1 MALILHTIWLGGC
14 PPLRALDHL
23 AHLVTL
29 AADGGSE
36 PLLWLDRSAWGA
48 LLRQAPLPVEAS
60 AAAQIPAALTQR
72 TAALLGQASAPIH
85 WLHLDHPIHGAQQL
99 PVLLLEEMGEDLAEP
114 WHDLRPALERL
125 REVGENKAG
134 RAFLVEELAL
144 EDPATA
150 CLLEGPTLLAYLQ
163 TLIDHGRRQWGA
175 HGLLCLPS
183 DLLRLLALS
192 WRPGAYGDLG
202 DVAGRLP
209 RLPVARDAGPGGFCA
224 HHTVA
229 IENDLIVGTDR
240 LFLQALTLATALW
253 SWRRVR
259 AIAGRLGIQ
268 PPSDNPVA
276 LLQAVLPHLDQR
288 LPHPPELAP
297 LLQPPWTLLADFIN
311 LAYGAPP
318 LFHPA
323 ERLAA
328 YSAGRR
334 GKELL
339 INDIGGFTGYQK
351 TAYHL
356 APGNAATWARCSQ
369 RLGLGDYAP
378 QLGWK
383 TYGFGVIDRLVD
395 LGQRDPSSTA
405 ARAEL
410 MLMAESLRITPARLE
425 PVAHLSGRL
434 HTLLERVHHQT
445 EQRLHWLAQV
455 EKLCANP

>member
-1 MALILHTIWLGGC
+1 MALIFHTIWLGGC

-29 AADGGSE
+29 SANDGSV
-36 PLLWLDRSAWGA
+36 PLLWLDRSAWGG
-48 LLRQAPLPVEAS
+48 LLRQAPLPVEAC
-60 AAAQIPAALTQR
+60 AAAEIPAAATQR
-72 TAALLGQASAPIH
+72 TAALLGQPSAPIH

-114 WHDLRPALERL
+114 WHDLGPALERL
-125 REVGENKAG
+125 REVGESKAG

-144 EDPATA
+144 EDPATT

-163 TLIDHGRRQWGA
+163 TLIDHGRRQWGV

-183 DLLRLLALS
+183 DLLRLL
-192 WRPGAYGDLG
+192 
-202 DVAGRLP
+202 
-209 RLPVARDAGPGGFCA
+209 
-224 HHTVA
+224 
-229 IENDLIVGTDR
+229 
-240 LFLQALTLATALW
+240 ALTLATALW

-276 LLQAVLPHLDQR
+276 LLQAVLPHLDLR

-318 LFHPA
+318 LFHRA
-323 ERLAA
+323 ESLAA

-339 INDIGGFTGYQK
+339 INDIGGFTGYQRA
-351 TAYHL
+351 AYHL
-356 APGNAATWARCSQ
+356 APGNDATWARCSQ

-378 QLGWK
+378 QLGWN

-395 LGQRDPSSTA
+395 LGQREPSA
-405 ARAEL
+405 AAGAEL
-410 MLMAESLRITPARLE
+410 MLMAESLPMTPAQLE
-425 PVAHLSGRL
+425 PVAHLSARL
-434 HTLLERVHHQT
+434 HTLLERVHHQP
-445 EQRLHWLAQV
+445 EQRLQWLAQV
-455 EKLCANP
+455 QELCANP

>member
-1 MALILHTIWLGGC
+1 MALIFHTIWLGGC

-23 AHLVTL
+23 AHL
-29 AADGGSE
+29 AALPADDGSL
-36 PLLWLDRSAWGA
+36 PLLWLDRTAWGS
-48 LLRQAPLPVEAS
+48 LLRQAPLPVEACT
-60 AAAQIPAALTQR
+60 ADRIPAALRQR
-72 TAALLGQASAPIH
+72 TAALLGQPSPPHH
-85 WLHLDHPIHGAQQL
+85 WLALDHPRHGAQQL
-99 PVLLLEEMGEDLAEP
+99 PVLLLEELGADLAEP
-114 WHDLRPALERL
+114 WRELQPALERL
-125 REVGENKAG
+125 RGLGESTAG
-134 RAFLVEELAL
+134 TAFLEELAL
-144 EDPATA
+144 QDPATA
-150 CLLEGPTLLAYLQ
+150 CLLQGPTLLAYLQ
-163 TLIDHGRRQWGA
+163 TLIDHGRRQWAA

-209 RLPVARDAGPGGFCA
+209 RLPLARDAGPSGFCA

-240 LFLQALTLATALW
+240 VLLQAITLATALW

-268 PPSDNPVA
+268 QPVANPVA
-276 LLQAVLPHLDQR
+276 LLQAVLPFIDQR
-288 LPHPPELAP
+288 LPQPPVLAP
-297 LLQPPWTLLADFIN
+297 LLQPPWTRLADLIN
-311 LAYGAPP
+311 LAYGAPT

-323 ERLAA
+323 ESLAA

-351 TAYHL
+351 AAYHL
-356 APGNAATWARCSQ
+356 APGNAATWARSAQ

-383 TYGFGVIDRLVD
+383 TYGFGMIDRLVD
-395 LGQRDPSSTA
+395 LGRRQPCAA
-405 ARAEL
+405 ARSEL
-410 MLMAESLRITPARLE
+410 ALLAESLGMTPAQLE
-425 PVAHLSGRL
+425 PVALLCARL
-434 HTLLERVHHQT
+434 HSLLERVHHQP
-445 EQRLHWLAQV
+445 ERRLDWLGQV
-455 EKLCANP
+455 KDLCANA